1 MQTFLQDLRFAWR
14 MMRKAP
20 GFTVVAV
27 LALGLGIGV
36 NTAILST
43 VNGFIL
49 RPLPVEKPGELVS
62 VFWGKKSDPQV
73 WNDFSYP
80 NYVDVR
86 DQNKSFSG
94 LAAWSMV
101 SAGISS
107 SEARNAGDSGRAE
120 VAWGEAVSGNYFDVM
135 GVKPILG
142 RSFLPEEAR
151 TQNTHPVVVMSQK
164 LWQRRFS
171 ADAGIVGKTV
181 YLNGSP
187 FTVIGVMPES
197 FLGSKFVLRLAFWV
211 PLMMRSKLGTGA
223 TWETNRDWSNL
234 NLYGRLKPGVTMAQ
248 AEADL
253 NLIADGL
260 AKQYPGNADT
270 KIQLT
275 TELDGRYND
284 GTKIFKLSGLLALC
298 AAGLVLLVACANVA
312 NLMLA
317 RAAARAKE
325 IGIRLAIGARRGR
338 IVRQLLTESILLALL
353 GGVLGWGLAYA
364 GTALV
369 SASVPPFPFEIVL
382 DVAPDAYVLKWM
394 LGISLLTGVI
404 FGLAPA
410 LLSSRPDLVAVI
422 KGDAA
427 GQSNNQRRWN
437 LRGALVVAQ
446 VAISIIV
453 LICAGLFLRSLNKA
467 LKVDPG
473 FSSENMVTMMLDPSL
488 LAYDEAAGKRFY
500 TELVRRIEGQP
511 GVRAVSLGSFLPLGD
526 SGNGRGPIVK
536 EGEADPPPNQGISSS
551 CNFVAPKYFETVR
564 TQLVM
569 GRDFTE
575 RDNAD
580 APPVVIVNQEFARKF
595 YGSEQNAMGKRFRF
609 WKGTPLMEIIG
620 IAKDGFYRTL
630 YEDRQTYM
638 FLPHNQQYQAQMTLL
653 VSANAAGNLKT
664 VAENVRQT
672 IGQLD
677 ARIPVFGVTMAEE
690 NMTYAYWGP
699 RLAAGMATTF
709 GVLALLLATMG
720 LYSVM
725 TYAVSQRTREIG
737 IRMALGAQIRD
748 VLRLIVS
755 QGMRMV
761 LIGMVLGLTGAF
773 ALTRVLASLLL
784 GVGATDP
791 LTFISVATL
800 LVAIALFACWVPARR
815 ATKVDP
821 MVALRQE

>member
-1 MQTFLQDLRFAWR
+1 MQTLMQDLKFALR

-20 GFTVVAV
+20 GFTIVAV

-49 RPLPVEKPGELVS
+49 RPLPVEKPDELAAVY
-62 VFWGKKSDPQV
+62 WGKKSDPQV

-86 DQNKSFSG
+86 NQNRSFSG
-94 LAAWSMV
+94 LAAWSMI
-101 SAGISS
+101 SAGISAS
-107 SEARNAGDSGRAE
+107 ASRDAGAGSQAE
-120 VAWGEAVSGNYFDVM
+120 VVWGETVSGNYFDVM

-142 RSFLPEEAR
+142 RGFLPAEDR
-151 TQNTHPVVVMSQK
+151 TQNTHPVVVLSHK
-164 LWQRRFS
+164 LWQRRFN
-171 ADAGIVGKTV
+171 ADGAIVGKTM
-181 YLNGSP
+181 YMNGTP
-187 FTVIGVMPES
+187 FTIIGVMPES

-211 PLMMRSKLGTGA
+211 PLMMRSKFGEGMD
-223 TWETNRDWSNL
+223 WETNRDSTSL
-234 NLYGRLKPGVTMAQ
+234 FLYGRLKSGVTLTQ
-248 AEADL
+248 AEVDL

-260 AKQYPGNADT
+260 ARQYPGNADT
-270 KIQLT
+270 KIQVT
-275 TELDGRYND
+275 TEMDGRYND
-284 GTKIFKLSGLLALC
+284 ATKIFKLGGLLALC
-298 AAGLVLLVACANVA
+298 VAGLVLLVACANVA

-325 IGIRLAIGARRGR
+325 IGIRLAIGAGRGR
-338 IVRQLLTESILLALL
+338 IVRQLLTESVLLALL
-353 GGVLGWGLAYA
+353 GGVLGWVLAYA
-364 GTALV
+364 GTVVV

-382 DVAPDAYVLKWM
+382 EVAPDAYVLKWM
-394 LGISLLTGVI
+394 LGVSLLTGVI

-410 LLSSRPDLVAVI
+410 LLASRPDLVAVI

-427 GQSNNQRRWN
+427 SQTSGKRRWN
-437 LRGALVVAQ
+437 LRGVLVVAQ
-446 VAISIIV
+446 VTISIIV
-453 LICAGLFLRSLNKA
+453 LICAGLFLRSMNRA
-467 LKVDPG
+467 LQLDPG
-473 FSSENMVTMMLDPSL
+473 FRTENLATMMLDPSL

-500 TELVRRIEGQP
+500 AELVRRIETQP
-511 GVRAVSLGSFLPLGD
+511 GVRAVSLVSFLPLGD

-551 CNFVAPKYFETVR
+551 CSFVAPKYFETVR
-564 TQLVM
+564 TPLVL

-575 RDNAD
+575 RDTAD

-595 YGSEQNAMGKRFRF
+595 YGSEQNALGKRFRF
-609 WKGTPLMEIIG
+609 WQGTPLMEIIG
-620 IAKDGFYRTL
+620 IAKDGYYRNL

-638 FLPHNQQYQAQMTLL
+638 FLPQYQSYRSQMTLL
-653 VSANAAGNLKT
+653 ISANSAGNLKT
-664 VAENVRQT
+664 VAENVRRE
-672 IGQLD
+672 IGQMD
-677 ARIPVFGVTMAEE
+677 ARIPVFGVTMAED
-690 NMTYAYWGP
+690 NLSFAYWGP

-737 IRMALGAQIRD
+737 IRMALGAGVRD

-761 LIGMVLGLTGAF
+761 LIGMVLGLVGAF
-773 ALTRVLASLLL
+773 ALTRVVASLLL

-791 LTFISVATL
+791 LTFVGVAIL